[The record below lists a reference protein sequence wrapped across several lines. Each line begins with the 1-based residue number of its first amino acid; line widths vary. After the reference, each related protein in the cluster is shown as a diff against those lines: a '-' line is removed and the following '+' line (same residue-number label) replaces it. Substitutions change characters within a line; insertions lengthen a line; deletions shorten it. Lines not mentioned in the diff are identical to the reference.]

1 MSLLL
6 SVSTHTLWQL
16 SLGIGVVVLVVV
28 IALML
33 LLLKLIKGI
42 EGGTEVLNS
51 NAGGVEQNTTTI
63 AAFAVTPGVLEAIK
77 AEALVHAEFL
87 RSKVGSR

>member
-1 MSLLL
+1 MSLAA
-6 SVSTHTLWQL
+6 VSTHTLWQL

-42 EGGTEVLNS
+42 DAGTEVLIS
-51 NAGGVEQNTTTI
+51 NADGVEQNTTTI
-63 AAFAVTPGVLEAIK
+63 AAFAVTPGVLEQIK
-77 AEALVHAEFL
+77 AEALVHHDFL
-87 RSKVGSR
+87 ASKVGSR